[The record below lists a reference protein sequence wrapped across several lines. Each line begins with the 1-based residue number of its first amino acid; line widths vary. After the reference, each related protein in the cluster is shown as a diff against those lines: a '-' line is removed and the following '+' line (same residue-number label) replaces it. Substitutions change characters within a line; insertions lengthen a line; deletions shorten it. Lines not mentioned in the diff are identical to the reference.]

1 MNQDEGGF
9 QSEPE
14 IILIQNEQN
23 ENDLDNESGNDE
35 NEQPSN
41 ENEGNEADDDVINSL
56 LILLI
61 SIFSPIRLQDA
72 RSV

>member
-14 IILIQNEQN
+14 IILIQNDQN
-23 ENDLDNESGNDE
+23 ENNFGNESGNDE

-41 ENEGNEADDDVINSL
+41 ENEGTEADDDVINSF
-56 LILLI
+56 LIC
-61 SIFSPIRLQDA
+61 
-72 RSV
+72 